1 MEEKERR
8 VLFLEENLNTCQAYG
23 MGRLVSSNKLLPQTT
38 KIWNCFHQNLL
49 HNIPTWCTCPIFPLR
64 VEGFQIL
71 FAHSVFSAAS
81 ARRSLRKK
89 NVPPPLPYVPPP
101 TWPAIGPRAHDTPC
115 AEQLHHIPARDD
127 VTAASTDQGE
137 WQRVHLASPHRS
149 WPGAAYAAQ
158 ETRGDAVH

>member
-81 ARRSLRKK
+81 ARRSLWKK
-89 NVPPPLPYVPPP
+89 KICRRL
-101 TWPAIGPRAHDTPC
+101 C
-115 AEQLHHIPARDD
+115 AEQLYHIPARDD

-149 WPGAAYAAQ
+149 WPGAAYAAH